1 MKKIKIIFDN
11 NKSIVGGDKPIAEIF
26 SANVYKLLGFI
37 KKNKIEN
44 RVSVCLTEIFKQEG
58 VAELQE
64 RAISKYKDA
73 IKCGSILEGIAVG
86 DKLIKEISEKKLIEK
101 IKEQFDL
108 KIKENNIEIIP
119 LTSEMRIL
127 DLVDRAI
134 NYNPPFEKKDKGFK
148 DSVAWISILEDAKN
162 NQDITYILITV
173 DTIFNRAELKKEFL
187 TINKNSIVITS
198 PEPIEEEL
206 DNILVL
212 GIGLEEIGKEAT
224 ENLNKDISFQRELEK
239 KMLESVNEPIH
250 GFMAYFPS
258 ATAVSMSYPNWKKDV
273 VNVFFRSANVNVK
286 NKINQDT
293 FEVEAA
299 VNFGLT
305 YSGSNVVSD
314 DSASSLIYPI
324 NVRSFN
330 PSAIT
335 LLGEYESS
343 RPKYIEQRFSLSFS
357 KKNGFKILGIE

>member
-1 MKKIKIIFDN
+1 MKKVKIIFDN
-11 NKSIVGGDKPIAEIF
+11 NKSIVGGDKPIIEIF
-26 SANVYKLLGFI
+26 SNNIYKLLGFI

-44 RVSVCLTEIFKQEG
+44 RVSICLTEIFKQEG

-64 RAISKYKDA
+64 RAVSKYQDA
-73 IKCGSILEGIAVG
+73 IKYSSILEGIVE
-86 DKLIKEISEKKLIEK
+86 DKLVKKVSEKDLIDK

-119 LTSEMRIL
+119 LPSGIQIL
-127 DLVDRAI
+127 DLVNRAI

-148 DSVAWISILEDAKN
+148 DSVAWLTILEDAKN
-162 NQDITYILITV
+162 NQDFTYILITADSV
-173 DTIFNRAELKKEFL
+173 FNRAELRKEFL
-187 TINKNSIVITS
+187 IINKNSIIIIL

-206 DNILVL
+206 DNILGL

-224 ENLNKDISFQRELEK
+224 ENINKDVSFQRELEK

-250 GFMAYFPS
+250 GLAVYFPS

-273 VNVFFRSANVNVK
+273 VNVFFRNANVNVK

-314 DSASSLIYPI
+314 DSASSLMYPI
-324 NVRSFN
+324 NMRSFN
-330 PSAIT
+330 PSSIT

-357 KKNGFKILGIE
+357 KKTGFKILGTE